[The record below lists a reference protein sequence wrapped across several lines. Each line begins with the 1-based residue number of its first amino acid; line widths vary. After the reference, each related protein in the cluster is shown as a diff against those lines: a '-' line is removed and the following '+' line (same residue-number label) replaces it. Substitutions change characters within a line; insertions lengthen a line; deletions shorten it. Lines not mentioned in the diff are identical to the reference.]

1 MRAILVALVPCDL
14 ELRSPLGARL
24 ACFALLV
31 LSLVAPARASAQDC
45 SVPAASRYPV
55 AGPVN
60 GGWDRTLEAQRAAT
74 YHCEGTYSN
83 SDYIAS
89 GSSAHHGNDFFA
101 AYQTPIVAVTDG
113 VVAKAGW
120 DAGLGYRVAIHD
132 ACGWEYDAGH
142 LDQIADGIVVG
153 ARVRAGDVIGTMGSS
168 GGRSGGVVHLHFNI
182 HDAALAWS
190 NDVDPFPVVGPL
202 AGIACL
208 PVGPRTPAYRA
219 EVTAQSFPLAADPFV
234 LTPGAQVPGF
244 IEVRNTGTE
253 TWRPGEVNLG
263 TSEPRDAASPL
274 AGPDWL
280 SPGRAATIDRVVAPG
295 EVGRFVFTVRAPS
308 APGEYPQYFN
318 LVREL
323 VTWFSDG
330 GGGPVDAYIQVR
342 VTVVPEADV
351 DGDGFGASSD
361 CDDASALVH
370 PGASEVCGD
379 GIDQDCA
386 GGDAACAAVDAD
398 GDGSAAPLDCDDTEA
413 SVHPGAM
420 DACGDG
426 VDADCDGRDAC
437 ADGGLV
443 PSADAGVVR
452 GDGSMAPARS
462 AASGGCS
469 VGPAPGRALAWPALL
484 LAAALV
490 SRARRQAR
498 GRSRA

>member
-1 MRAILVALVPCDL
+1 MRALLVGLLLALVPIA
-14 ELRSPLGARL
+14 S
-24 ACFALLV
+24 
-31 LSLVAPARASAQDC
+31 APVASAQDC
-45 SVPAASRYPV
+45 ATPAATRYPV

-74 YHCEGTYSN
+74 YNCDGVYSN

-101 AYQTPIVAVTDG
+101 AYRTPIVAVTDG

-120 DAGLGYRVAIHD
+120 DAGLGNRVAIHD
-132 ACGWEYDAGH
+132 ACGWEYDSGH
-142 LDQIADGIVVG
+142 LDQIADGIAVG
-153 ARVRAGDVIGTMGSS
+153 VAVRAGDVLGYMGST

-182 HDAALAWS
+182 HDASLAWS

-202 AGIACL
+202 ASLACS
-208 PVGPRTPAYRA
+208 PVGPTTPAYRA
-219 EVTAQSFPLAADPFV
+219 EVTGQSFPLAAQPFV
-234 LTPGAQVPGF
+234 LTPGAEVPGW

-263 TSEPRDAASPL
+263 TTEPRDAASPL

-280 SPGRAATIDRVVAPG
+280 STGRAATIDRVVAPG

-330 GGGPVDAYIQVR
+330 GGGPVDAYLQVR
-342 VTVVPEADV
+342 VTVVPETDA
-351 DGDGFGASSD
+351 DGDGFGVSSD
-361 CDDASALVH
+361 CDDASAAVH

-379 GIDQDCA
+379 GVDQDCA
-386 GGDAACAAVDAD
+386 GGDLACGAVDAD
-398 GDGSAAPLDCDDTEA
+398 ADGTPAPLDCDDA
-413 SVHPGAM
+413 DPSVHPGAM
-420 DACGDG
+420 DVCGDG
-426 VDADCDGRDAC
+426 RDANCDGMDAC

-443 PSADAGVVR
+443 RGGDGGVPLA
-452 GDGSMAPARS
+452 DGSMMPARPV
-462 AASGGCS
+462 AAGGCS
-469 VGPAPGRALAWPALL
+469 VSAGRTEASAWPLVLLGLAWL
-484 LAAALV
+484 
-490 SRARRQAR
+490 ARRR
-498 GRSRA
+498 RA